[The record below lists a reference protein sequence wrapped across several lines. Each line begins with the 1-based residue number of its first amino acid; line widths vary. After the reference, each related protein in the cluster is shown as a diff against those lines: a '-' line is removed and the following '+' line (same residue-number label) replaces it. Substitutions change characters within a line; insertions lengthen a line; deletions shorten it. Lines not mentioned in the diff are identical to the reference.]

1 MSSTSILNHGFFD
14 IDNNINVHD
23 MEDDDVINLMS
34 NTLAS
39 MAESEE
45 EFSVV
50 SEFNINTNNINSS
63 SSSSSSRASKKNG
76 GKVTEEKIFVSVRVR
91 PINDREVAKHDF
103 AVWECYG
110 TEKNTI
116 TYTYS
121 NERQR
126 SLTPQSYVFGQ

>member
-63 SSSSSSRASKKNG
+63 SSSSSMVLSTSCSWG
-76 GKVTEEKIFVSVRVR
+76 EI
-91 PINDREVAKHDF
+91 
-103 AVWECYG
+103 
-110 TEKNTI
+110 
-116 TYTYS
+116 
-121 NERQR
+121 
-126 SLTPQSYVFGQ
+126 